1 MAAELLMMQVGD
13 DEDFIPEPNLQS
25 IAEQKELKW
34 IFVGGKGGVGKTTT
48 SCSLGVMLSKM
59 RDSVLI
65 ISTDPAH
72 NLSDAFSQKF
82 GAEPKAVDGIS
93 NLFCMEVDPAAS
105 KKQMEAQMEQSL
117 TPEMAAQMPEGAA
130 GALQGL
136 MKDLTGSIPG
146 IDELMSFAEL
156 MKSVNNMKYSCI
168 IFDTAPTGHTLRLLS
183 FPKTLESALGKI
195 LGLKS
200 KFGGMFSGLANMMG
214 GQAGNIE
221 AMLGKFEDVVAV
233 VKQINAQFKDPE
245 RTTFIC
251 VCIPE
256 FLSLYETERL
266 VQELARFEIDT
277 HCIVVNQVLFADRG
291 SACPKFAARRK
302 LQGRC
307 VLSFTMQQQQQEQ
320 HQHRRQ
326 FVSFDCS
333 VGGVACVGRSL
344 DRAN

>member
-1 MAAELLMMQVGD
+1 MAEDLLNDALMEI
-13 DEDFIPEPNLQS
+13 DEDEYIPEPNLAT

-48 SCSLGVMLSKM
+48 SCSLGVMLSKV
-59 RDSVLI
+59 RESVLI

-82 GAEPKAVDGIS
+82 GAEPEAVDGIS
-93 NLFCMEVDPAAS
+93 NLFCMEVDPSAS
-105 KKQMEAQMEQSL
+105 KKQMEAQMEASL

-136 MKDLTGSIPG
+136 LKDLTGSIPG

-200 KFGGMFSGLANMMG
+200 KFGGMFAGLANMMG
-214 GQAGNIE
+214 GQAGKME
-221 AMLGKFEDVVAV
+221 AMLEKFEDVVRV
-233 VKQINAQFKDPE
+233 VKQINTQFKNPDQ
-245 RTTFIC
+245 TTFIC

-256 FLSLYETERL
+256 FLSLFETERL
-266 VQELARFEIDT
+266 VQELTKFEIDT
-277 HCIVVNQVLFADRG
+277 HCIVVNQVRF
-291 SACPKFAARRK
+291 
-302 LQGRC
+302 RC
-307 VLSFTMQQQQQEQ
+307 VCMRPPPHAASQCAEDLN
-320 HQHRRQ
+320 
-326 FVSFDCS
+326 
-333 VGGVACVGRSL
+333 G
-344 DRAN
+344 